1 MKRAV
6 LEEKQDRKMEVLNG
20 RLIYSEGDRL
30 FVRIPKKDGR
40 IETVD
45 LEAVKATRDDYY
57 CYDCCLFSACNEWE
71 SKIGG
76 NSPIGRCCYSTIF
89 KESKLLPEKKV
100 KGMRKRK

>member
-1 MKRAV
+1 
-6 LEEKQDRKMEVLNG
+6 MEVLNG

-40 IETVD
+40 IETVE

-89 KESKLLPEKKV
+89 KESKLLPEKKI
-100 KGMRKRK
+100 KRMRKRK